1 MLDQRRS
8 TGLAE
13 TPRHEV
19 NEVLRKFLHIGMGFG
34 ALLLAR
40 LPWRYA
46 ALIGVG
52 GIIGNWL
59 LLHRVVGRRVSR
71 NERGWD
77 VGIVLY
83 PFSVTVLII
92 VFHWHLEIAAVAW
105 VLLAFGDGFSTVVGQ
120 RLPLAA
126 LPWNPAKSWS
136 GLLAFVLFGGAAA
149 FLIARV
155 FGAPHDVA
163 IAAAVLVSAIAESL
177 PLGIDDNVT
186 VPFIA
191 AGVLAAMAIKP
202 IMSLAGAPPI
212 AWPWIIVNTVLAMTG
227 FALRSVDVSGA
238 VAGWILGCV
247 IVIGGGPPM
256 YVALLAFFILG
267 TLATKLGYARKA
279 RAGLAQEGGGRRG
292 AAHAFANVGVAAIC
306 AVACWRGL
314 GLVPLFMGI
323 AALATAAADTTASEI
338 GQLFG
343 KRAFLPLTLR
353 RVEPGTEG
361 AISLEGT
368 LAGLIAASI
377 VAVAATAVA
386 EHHFR
391 PGFTGNI
398 VIDRTHVVLVI
409 TACAFLGSWIE
420 SILGS
425 WNRRNGSPIANGTLN
440 FANTM
445 LGAFLFWVAW
455 HWVPM
460 FGFEF

>member
-8 TGLAE
+8 TRVAE
-13 TPRHEV
+13 EPRHET

-34 ALLLAR
+34 ALLLTR
-40 LPWRYA
+40 IPWRYA
-46 ALIGVG
+46 ALIGVAA
-52 GIIGNWL
+52 IIGNWL
-59 LLHRVVGRRVSR
+59 LLHRIVGRRVSR
-71 NERGWD
+71 HERGWD
-77 VGIVLY
+77 IGIVLY
-83 PFSVTVLII
+83 PFAVTVLII

-105 VLLAFGDGFSTVVGQ
+105 VLLAFGDGFSTVIGQ

-126 LPWNPAKSWS
+126 LPWNGTKSWG
-136 GLLAFVLFGGAAA
+136 GLLAFLLFGGAAA

-191 AGVLAAMAIKP
+191 AGILAAMAIKP
-202 IMSLAGAPPI
+202 IVSLAGAPSI
-212 AWPWIIVNTVLAMTG
+212 TWPWIIVNTVLALIG
-227 FALRSVDVSGA
+227 FALRSVNVSGMA
-238 VAGWILGCV
+238 AGCILGCV
-247 IVIGGGPPM
+247 VVIGGGPPM

-306 AVACWRGL
+306 AIACWRGL

-343 KRAFLPLTLR
+343 RRAFLPLTFR

-368 LAGLIAASI
+368 LAGLVASAI
-377 VAVAATAVA
+377 VAVAGTAVA

-425 WNRRNGSPIANGTLN
+425 WNRRHGSPIDNGTLN

-445 LGAFLFWVAW
+445 LGAFLFWIAW